1 MTAQFPLQVASFL
14 EVVPAWLPVI
24 TVSLGVCLL
33 LFGMGERYIAAHLS
47 HWKAYTERTGVLL
60 AGSLTGSISG
70 ATYLTVRQSE
80 LTLLFIFFT
89 FISGQLIQ
97 GAVAARIIQ
106 KIIDFFRPTDAGRD
120 SDRSFL
126 SRGYA
131 FVKGKIKDRL
141 IIVAATGVLSIY
153 MVLSILSVFVLGS
166 GEPLEAIERFWTGF
180 LLLTIASLV
189 FDFRYFAHRLSWPA
203 ALGLVIAASGA
214 FLYSPVGFSSVT
226 TALAPYLDNP
236 LPDWMRLPLGAFG
249 FFAGVVFWA
258 IFYLKDGE
266 SKDL

>member
-1 MTAQFPLQVASFL
+1 MNAHLLLQVASFL
-14 EVVPAWLPVI
+14 EVVPAWLPVV

-33 LFGMGERYIAAHLS
+33 LFGIAEQYIGAHIG
-47 HWKAYTERTGVLL
+47 HWRAYTERNGILL
-60 AGSLTGSISG
+60 ASSLTGSIAG
-70 ATYLTVRQSE
+70 ATYITIRQSE

-97 GAVAARIIQ
+97 GAVAARVIQ
-106 KIIDFFRPTDAGRD
+106 KIIDFFRPTDGGND
-120 SDRSFL
+120 SDQSL
-126 SRGYA
+126 LARGYA
-131 FVKGKIKDRL
+131 LIKSKIKDRL
-141 IIVAATGVLSIY
+141 IIVAVTGVLLTY
-153 MVLSILSVFVLGS
+153 MTLSILSVFLLGS

-180 LLLTIASLV
+180 LLLTITGLA

-203 ALGLVIAASGA
+203 ALGLVVSASGA

-258 IFYLKDGE
+258 IFYLKKTE
-266 SKDL
+266 SAGP